1 MTLLT
6 ILNAAKLQMAR
17 AQYLRHARRA
27 MPERTFGPDDIWHS
41 WDTHPWKHPW
51 LSRDN
56 MARMKQFSS
65 DFLAKERANNQHAD
79 PARLKTG
86 FVGNIANCMYTRAV
100 PLRKAGWSLRK
111 LSRHHGYS
119 PGALGHAL
127 HVRWPKAQRLIADAL
142 GTKPEE
148 IWPTRYQGKSS

>member
-1 MTLLT
+1 MNTTLDAPQSPDWHPADV
-6 ILNAAKLQMAR
+6 IAA
-17 AQYLRHARRA
+17 
-27 MPERTFGPDDIWHS
+27 
-41 WDTHPWKHPW
+41 
-51 LSRDN
+51 
-56 MARMKQFSS
+56 
-65 DFLAKERANNQHAD
+65 
-79 PARLKTG
+79 
-86 FVGNIANCMYTRAV
+86 
-100 PLRKAGWSLRK
+100 LRKAGWSLRK